1 MQTEWPQG
9 RLCDDNSDSDI
20 TMLASAKFRGKFWTF
35 YDVKF
40 AKTRQDS
47 KAEWTFA
54 EWTFRVLAAMTS
66 LCVLDSH
73 NAFH

>member
-9 RLCDDNSDSDI
+9 RLCDDNSDSNM
-20 TMLASAKFRGKFWTF
+20 TMPASAKFRGKFWTF
-35 YDVKF
+35 NDVKS
-40 AKTRQDS
+40 AKARQDS

-54 EWTFRVLAAMTS
+54 EWTLTFPP